1 MIRRTVFVSYSRK
14 DSPQVE
20 KAVELLEAGGADIF
34 RDIDDIQYGDR
45 WETVIRE
52 KLAEAER
59 VLVFWSSNA
68 LLSEWVNREWSIA
81 IAMQKRVVPIL
92 LDPTPL
98 PVELGQFHALTNF
111 MFTPPAPV
119 AAQSPKAYLT
129 WSLLAVGGLGLA
141 AVIGLM
147 SLNLSHQSA
156 KVSVEPNFPEQVT
169 DSTSSTHS
177 TNTTDLTSNT
187 DSLTRPDTQTGSS
200 GQDLVPSIKAPAT
213 GSATESQAQ
222 SATHSLV
229 WPAVFLVL
237 FTLIAYRVWHSR
249 QRRQQQLQAGE
260 QLIKDIFQE

>member
-1 MIRRTVFVSYSRK
+1 MMRRTVFVSYSRK

-68 LLSEWVNREWSIA
+68 QLSEWVNREWSIA

-98 PVELGQFHALTNF
+98 PLELGQFHALTNF
-111 MFTPPAPV
+111 MLSPPAT
-119 AAQSPKAYLT
+119 AAAKSPKAYLT
-129 WSLLAVGGLGLA
+129 WSLLGVGGLGLA
-141 AVIGLM
+141 AVIGWM
-147 SLNLSHQSA
+147 SLNLSQQSA
-156 KVSVEPNFPEQVT
+156 EVSLEPNIAEQVT
-169 DSTSSTHS
+169 DSASHTDATSSTNATSH
-177 TNTTDLTSNT
+177 TDA
-187 DSLTRPDTQTGSS
+187 LTRPDNQTGSS
-200 GQDLVPSIKAPAT
+200 GQDLVPSITAPAT
-213 GSATESQAQ
+213 GAASESQAQ
-222 SATHSLV
+222 ESAHYLV
-229 WPAVFLVL
+229 WLAGLLVL
-237 FTLIAYRVWHSR
+237 FTLIVYRVWQAR
-249 QRRQQQLQAGE
+249 QRRQLQLQAGE